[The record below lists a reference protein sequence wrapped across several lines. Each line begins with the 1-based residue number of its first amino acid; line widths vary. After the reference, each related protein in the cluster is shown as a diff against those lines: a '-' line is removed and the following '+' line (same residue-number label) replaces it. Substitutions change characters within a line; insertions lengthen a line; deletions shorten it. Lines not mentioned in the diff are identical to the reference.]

1 MYLLLLG
8 FGVGLSAAGVLLAA
22 AGLSIREGSF
32 DSGLFTPGIVA
43 AVGGFLLIGLGL
55 ALRTLQRIERA
66 LAARSVLR
74 VAQEQITELIEASD
88 QCSEPDPFAI
98 ALQASSASHPAAAVA
113 RTRDDPSAN
122 GAAEKSPDTAR
133 LPKAAVPAAVE
144 ANSETD
150 TEHFGRPGN
159 GAATGRISLRLPTN
173 ARPGTPAERP
183 KTPAFDSMWPKA
195 PRPIR
200 STQPAPSQAAGA
212 PPAIERQQNTE
223 QGPDMAT
230 STAVKQ
236 TIAQEAAAQNMAPQ
250 AVAAQSADAQGQGA
264 QGADAYNEPVPISV
278 LRSGIVDGMAY
289 TLYSDGSIEAQLPR
303 GILRFGSITELRHHL
318 EQGA

>member
-8 FGVGLSAAGVLLAA
+8 FGAGLCAAGALLAG

-55 ALRTLQRIERA
+55 ALRTLQRIEHA
-66 LAARSVLR
+66 LAARSVPG
-74 VAQEQITELIEASD
+74 VAQEQIAEPVQASD
-88 QCSEPDPFAI
+88 QSGEPDPFAI
-98 ALQASSASHPAAAVA
+98 ALQASTASHPAAAVA

-133 LPKAAVPAAVE
+133 LGNRPLPSLPKAAVPAAAE

-159 GAATGRISLRLPTN
+159 GAAAGRISLRLPTN
-173 ARPGTPAERP
+173 ARPSTPAERP

-195 PRPIR
+195 PRP
-200 STQPAPSQAAGA
+200 SQAPAA

-223 QGPDMAT
+223 QGSDMAA
-230 STAVKQ
+230 STAVQQ
-236 TIAQEAAAQNMAPQ
+236 TIAQDAAAQNVAPQ
-250 AVAAQSADAQGQGA
+250 PVAAQSADA

-289 TLYSDGSIEAQLPR
+289 TLFSDGSIEAQLPQ
-303 GILRFGSITELRHHL
+303 GILRFGSITELRHDL
-318 EQGA
+318 EQGV